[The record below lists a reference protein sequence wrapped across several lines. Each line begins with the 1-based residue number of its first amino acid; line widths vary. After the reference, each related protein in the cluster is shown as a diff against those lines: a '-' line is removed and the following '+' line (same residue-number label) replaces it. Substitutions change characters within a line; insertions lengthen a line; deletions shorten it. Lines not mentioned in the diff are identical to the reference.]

1 VAYEPSLIIQLPR
14 GSAVDRQLSGQKPQS
29 VTSGEVVVEV
39 GPTGPEGQLE
49 PPDAGQVVLSV
60 PSPEAL
66 EREAAEVR
74 RVIGQA
80 DAGIEPL
87 VVVVEAAEELREEE
101 LAPVLDGASHTSRAV
116 ILRILRDV

>member
-1 VAYEPSLIIQLPR
+1 MAYEPSLIIQLPR
-14 GSAVDRQLSGQKPQS
+14 GSAVDRQLSGQKPES
-29 VTSGEVVVEV
+29 VTSGEVVVEI

-66 EREAAEVR
+66 EREADEVR

-80 DAGIEPL
+80 GTGVEPL
-87 VVVVEAAEELREEE
+87 VVVVETAEELRDDE
-101 LAPVLDGASHTSRAV
+101 LDAVVEAAGHTSRAV
-116 ILRILRDV
+116 ILRIIRDG